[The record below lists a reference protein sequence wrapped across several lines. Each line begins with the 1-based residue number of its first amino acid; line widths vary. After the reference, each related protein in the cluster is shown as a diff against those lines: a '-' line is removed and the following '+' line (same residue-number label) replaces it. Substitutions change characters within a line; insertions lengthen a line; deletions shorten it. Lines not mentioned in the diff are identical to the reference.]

1 MRDHLSCFID
11 GTWQNPD
18 EPNVIDVINP
28 ATETPFGRIA
38 LGGSSDVDRAVA
50 AARAAFEAW
59 SSTTSDERADLLES
73 IIAAY
78 EQRVDELAATIT
90 EEMGA
95 PARLSKAAQATA
107 GLAHLHTTLAAMRD
121 FEFDERRGTTLIR
134 HVPVGVCGLITPWNW
149 STNQVMCKVAPALA
163 AGCTMVL
170 KPSEFTPFSA
180 IIQAEILEA
189 AGVPAGVFNMV
200 MGDGPT
206 VGAAISS
213 HPGLDMVSFTGS
225 TAAGAAVAR
234 AAADTIKRVSQE
246 LGGKSPNIV
255 LPDADLAAAVTRG
268 VRSVM
273 TNSGQSCNAPTR
285 MLVPADRHDE
295 ACELAAN
302 AAARLVV
309 GDPTDG
315 ATTTGPVAN
324 GRQWQRVQDLIRS
337 GIDEGAALV
346 CGGPGRPDGLDTGW
360 YVRPTVFGGHG
371 DPEQADR
378 VHEAPRPLA
387 HPGDAFVGGGRR
399 DEHHRLDTG
408 AVGGGGPR
416 VDLLEGEVGEDRA
429 GHPAAVER
437 VGEPLPCGRPRWRR
451 SSPRAARRHRSSGA
465 RRGSTPGWRRPAGRA
480 PTPPG

>member
-59 SSTTSDERADLLES
+59 SATTPDERADLLES

-121 FEFDERRGTTLIR
+121 FPFEERRGTTLIR

-360 YVRPTVFGGHG
+360 YVRPTVFGGVDNAMRIAREEVFG
-371 DPEQADR
+371 PVLTILPYSSEDEAVSIANDTDYGLAAYVQSDDP
-378 VHEAPRPLA
+378 A
-387 HPGDAFVGGGRR
+387 HAA
-399 DEHHRLDTG
+399 
-408 AVGGGGPR
+408 AVGLR
-416 VDLLEGEVGEDRA
+416 LRA
-429 GHPAAVER
+429 GQVSLNG
-437 VGEPLPCGRPRWRR
+437 VGPDFGAPFGGFKRSGNGREW
-451 SSPRAARRHRSSGA
+451 
-465 RRGSTPGWRRPAGRA
+465 GREGMEEYLEVMA
-480 PTPPG
+480 LIGME

>member
-1 MRDHLSCFID
+1 
-11 GTWQNPD
+11 
-18 EPNVIDVINP
+18 
-28 ATETPFGRIA
+28 
-38 LGGSSDVDRAVA
+38 
-50 AARAAFEAW
+50 
-59 SSTTSDERADLLES
+59 
-73 IIAAY
+73 
-78 EQRVDELAATIT
+78 
-90 EEMGA
+90 
-95 PARLSKAAQATA
+95 
-107 GLAHLHTTLAAMRD
+107 
-121 FEFDERRGTTLIR
+121 
-134 HVPVGVCGLITPWNW
+134 
-149 STNQVMCKVAPALA
+149 
-163 AGCTMVL
+163 
-170 KPSEFTPFSA
+170 
-180 IIQAEILEA
+180 
-189 AGVPAGVFNMV
+189 

-302 AAARLVV
+302 AAAGLVV

-360 YVRPTVFGGHG
+360 YVRPTVFGGVNNAMRIAREEVFG
-371 DPEQADR
+371 PVLTILPYTTEDEAVSIANDTDYGLAAYVQSDDP
-378 VHEAPRPLA
+378 A
-387 HPGDAFVGGGRR
+387 HAA
-399 DEHHRLDTG
+399 
-408 AVGGGGPR
+408 AVGLR
-416 VDLLEGEVGEDRA
+416 LRA
-429 GHPAAVER
+429 GQVSLNG
-437 VGEPLPCGRPRWRR
+437 VGPDFGAPFGGFKRSGNGREW
-451 SSPRAARRHRSSGA
+451 
-465 RRGSTPGWRRPAGRA
+465 GREGIEEYLEVMA
-480 PTPPG
+480 LVGME